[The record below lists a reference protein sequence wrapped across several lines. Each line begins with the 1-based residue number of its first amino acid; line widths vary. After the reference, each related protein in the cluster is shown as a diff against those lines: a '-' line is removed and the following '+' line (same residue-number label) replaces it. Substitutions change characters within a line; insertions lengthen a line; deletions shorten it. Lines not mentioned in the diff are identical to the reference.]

1 MSGETLKTIDRTL
14 QVLRSF
20 SRSRPELTVAE
31 LARDLNFPRAV
42 VTRIVATLENA
53 HFLERT
59 PGTYRYRVGI
69 AACELGAMYLTGNS
83 LVDSSRD
90 ILQDLAQRTG
100 FTVYLGICHGSDVV
114 ILSSCE
120 GRTPVRFIWAVGDRV
135 PITATALGKAVLMH
149 LSSREI
155 DQLLGRSALPGLT
168 SASITRRTILDAQL
182 RDYVSKGWI
191 PAFEESFP
199 GVYAVGAAILTPDG
213 APIAGISISFL
224 RDASDA
230 AQMERVG
237 QAVLDAA
244 QALCR
249 RIAPQYAYQS
259 FRETTPFIDSR
270 PAKRAGEEPGAPGKR
285 IAVVPDAA
293 PIQTKEKL

>member
-14 QVLRSF
+14 QVLGSF

-31 LARDLNFPRAV
+31 LVRDLNFPRAV

-53 HFLERT
+53 HFLERA
-59 PGTYRYRVGI
+59 PGTYRYRIGI
-69 AACELGAMYLTGNS
+69 AACELGAIYLTGNS

-100 FTVYLGICHGSDVV
+100 FTVYLGVCHGSDVV

-120 GRTPVRFIWAVGDRV
+120 GRTPIRFIWAVGDRV
-135 PITATALGKAVLMH
+135 PITATALGKAILMH

-155 DQLLGRSALPGLT
+155 DQLLGRDALPGLT

-182 RDYVSKGWI
+182 REYASKGWI
-191 PAFEESFP
+191 PAFEESLP
-199 GVYAVGAAILTPDG
+199 GVYAVGAAILTPAG
-213 APIAGISISFL
+213 TPIAGISISFL
-224 RDASDA
+224 RDSSDA
-230 AQMERVG
+230 TQMEQMG
-237 QAVLDAA
+237 QVVLDAA

-249 RIAPQYAYQS
+249 RIAPQYAYRAL
-259 FRETTPFIDSR
+259 RETTPFTDSR
-270 PAKRAGEEPGAPGKR
+270 RTEVVGEEPGVPGKR
-285 IAVVPDAA
+285 VTVVPDGA
-293 PIQTKEKL
+293 PVQTREKL